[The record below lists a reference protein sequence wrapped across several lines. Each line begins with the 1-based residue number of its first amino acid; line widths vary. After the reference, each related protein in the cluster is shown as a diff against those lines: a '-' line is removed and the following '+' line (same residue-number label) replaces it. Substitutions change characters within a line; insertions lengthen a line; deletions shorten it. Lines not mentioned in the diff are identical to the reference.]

1 MYFIQSFSNSTSE
14 ADGLQLYHDR
24 FVKISHL
31 WIDAELTDLW
41 YISHAKSLRLSDQH
55 SGNVILLVLA
65 RGEIRKHRA
74 DNEWKGQKRKRS
86 NRQLAIAEGPAVQ
99 EGLEQFQ
106 RENEVHNAQDVLPID
121 PALSGTRPRVRAPPR
136 CSDCHNLG
144 HRRLQCPNR
153 VPN

>member
-1 MYFIQSFSNSTSE
+1 MTLNE
-14 ADGLQLYHDR
+14 
-24 FVKISHL
+24 
-31 WIDAELTDLW
+31 
-41 YISHAKSLRLSDQH
+41 
-55 SGNVILLVLA
+55 LVLA
-65 RGEIRKHRA
+65 RDEIRKHRA
-74 DNEWKGQKRKRS
+74 DNEWKGQKRKHS

-106 RENEVHNAQDVLPID
+106 HENEVYNAQDVLPID

-144 HRRLQCPNR
+144 HRRLQCPNQ